1 MPLPLPPSPKVAPSY
16 GEIVTPTPFGLGAE
30 VLRRAGPAFAPA
42 LAFVL
47 AIATEFRR
55 AAAATHRYE
64 RLQRMARASDD
75 PAGSTA
81 RRIYM
86 EFYSDG

>member
-1 MPLPLPPSPKVAPSY
+1 MRLQPPPSYDELVAPTS
-16 GEIVTPTPFGLGAE
+16 F
-30 VLRRAGPAFAPA
+30 RAGAAFAPG

-55 AAAATHRYE
+55 AVAAAHRYE
-64 RLQRMARASDD
+64 RLQRTAIAGDD
-75 PAGSTA
+75 PAVSTA

-86 EFYSDG
+86 EFYADR

>member
-1 MPLPLPPSPKVAPSY
+1 MPLQPPPSPKAAPGY
-16 GEIVTPTPFGLGAE
+16 DEIVTPTAFGLGAE
-30 VLRRAGPAFAPA
+30 VLRRAGPAFALG

-64 RLQRMARASDD
+64 RLQCMARARDD
-75 PAGSTA
+75 PAVSTA

-86 EFYSDG
+86 EFYSDE

>member
-1 MPLPLPPSPKVAPSY
+1 MRLRPPPRTKFAPSY
-16 GEIVTPTPFGLGAE
+16 DEFVTPTYFGLGAE
-30 VLRRAGPAFAPA
+30 VLRRAGPGLRPG

-64 RLQRMARASDD
+64 RLKRIATARDD
-75 PAGSTA
+75 PAVSTA

>member
-1 MPLPLPPSPKVAPSY
+1 MRLQPPPSYDELVAPTY
-16 GEIVTPTPFGLGAE
+16 F
-30 VLRRAGPAFAPA
+30 RAGPAFAPG

-64 RLQRMARASDD
+64 RLKRIATARDD
-75 PAGSTA
+75 PAVSTA

>member
-1 MPLPLPPSPKVAPSY
+1 MQLRPPPNSKVAPSY
-16 GEIVTPTPFGLGAE
+16 DEFVTLTSFGLGAE
-30 VLRRAGPAFAPA
+30 VVRRAGPALAPG

-55 AAAATHRYE
+55 ATAAVHRYE
-64 RLQRMARASDD
+64 RLKRMARAGDD
-75 PAGSTA
+75 PAASTA

-86 EFYSDG
+86 EFYSGG

>member
-1 MPLPLPPSPKVAPSY
+1 MQLPPQPSPKVAPSY
-16 GEIVTPTPFGLGAE
+16 DEIVTPASFGLGAE
-30 VLRRAGPAFAPA
+30 VLRRAGPALARG

-64 RLQRMARASDD
+64 RLQRMAHAGDD
-75 PAGSTA
+75 PAVSTA
-81 RRIYM
+81 RRIYI
-86 EFYSDG
+86 EFYSDR